1 MRFGRLGR
9 KVSGEFVIFSSPSK
23 LIQHPS
29 HITHSPRP
37 SPAVY
42 VICNIC
48 TNSVP
53 SFIHFCVEFDSI
65 LALTTNLKSS
75 DKPLTLTILSAL
87 SNILSIGKDKNYAIM
102 VDEAD
107 GVEAL
112 EKLQEH
118 EDEEVYM
125 KALRI
130 LEKYFNVEEVGFVFL
145 SLSV

>member
-1 MRFGRLGR
+1 
-9 KVSGEFVIFSSPSK
+9 
-23 LIQHPS
+23 
-29 HITHSPRP
+29 
-37 SPAVY
+37 
-42 VICNIC
+42 
-48 TNSVP
+48 
-53 SFIHFCVEFDSI
+53 
-65 LALTTNLKSS
+65 
-75 DKPLTLTILSAL
+75 
-87 SNILSIGKDKNYAIM
+87 M